1 MAGLSLLPAASRRP
15 RAAHLIDFDYL
26 DHVAG
31 GDANY
36 VVLMARLFCAHF
48 PEEMFLLEVAFT
60 RADAAALRQG
70 LLRLGTTCQLMGLP
84 RLVQLAHQLA
94 EQLHAHKQLPAHTAA
109 VLRRLRHGG
118 TAAMSTL
125 ALRLDKRYPDELES
139 LLHHAEAA

>member
-1 MAGLSLLPAASRRP
+1 MAGLAPLPAVSRRP

-48 PEEMFLLEVAFT
+48 PEEMFLLEVACT

-94 EQLHAHKQLPAHTAA
+94 EQLHPHKLLPAHTPA

-139 LLHHAEAA
+139 LLHHVEAA